1 MGTADPE
8 DSPSKLRELLPQL
21 PQPPHLPLPPELP
34 SHSALLP
41 ITESLPTSSSSL
53 TPPLP
58 TKTAETEDSPNKL
71 RELLPQLPQPP
82 HSPLKPE
89 PHSHSAL
96 LPITESLPTPFLLA
110 TPPLPTKTAE
120 TEDLPNKLREPL
132 PQLPQLPHS
141 PLPPELPSHSAPLPT
156 TESLPT
162 SSSSLTPPLPTKTA
176 DPEDSPNK
184 LRELLPQLPQP

>member
-21 PQPPHLPLPPELP
+21 PQPP
-34 SHSALLP
+34 
-41 ITESLPTSSSSL
+41 L
-53 TPPLP
+53 TPP
-58 TKTAETEDSPNKL
+58 
-71 RELLPQLPQPP
+71 PQ
-82 HSPLKPE
+82 E

-96 LPITESLPTPFLLA
+96 LPI
-110 TPPLPTKTAE
+110 
-120 TEDLPNKLREPL
+120 
-132 PQLPQLPHS
+132 
-141 PLPPELPSHSAPLPT
+141 

-184 LRELLPQLPQP
+184 LRELLPQPPQPPHSPLPPELPSHSALLPITESLPTSSSSLTLPLPTKTAEPELSLNKLRELLPQLPQPPLTPPPQ